1 VNKWPRPW
9 NGPGTAP
16 DRKAARFENVRP
28 LYNPRGYWPLGRDS
42 PRYFFPPR
50 GRRPLKP
57 GSNAQA
63 AERRQEEDY
72 TFGAA
77 PTVPRSLWIPLK
89 PTREGAEPQ
98 ADLEDE
104 FFGGFAIKDSE
115 LDDGVVWRDAHFG
128 NARGAPRLGAA
139 SGRASTY
146 LASGSDRSARYRL
159 PRAVGQPSLAAIVT
173 SNGTRFPESRSGCG
187 AGSGHD
193 RQPTPVSLEWLQ
205 HKTSRRR
212 PSRVLEAKR
221 FPQLPK
227 IETKLLP
234 KEGPGENARR
244 LEARALAER
253 LTQGAA
259 VTPCPSEWTTSDL
272 EKIIAKYKNRKRP
285 GRAPLGE
292 CAMTPA
298 ERKRRQRQKLNLIDT
313 PPPPGERRVDDTSEC
328 NSSNLDQSP
337 SHAGRPGTP
346 RASS

>member
-1 VNKWPRPW
+1 MAPALERTR
-9 NGPGTAP
+9 NGPGSESRSVRERPAALQPKGVLALGARQPPILFPAPRPAATEARIERSGSRTPAGRGLHLRGCP
-16 DRKAARFENVRP
+16 DRP
-28 LYNPRGYWPLGRDS
+28 
-42 PRYFFPPR
+42 
-50 GRRPLKP
+50 
-57 GSNAQA
+57 
-63 AERRQEEDY
+63 
-72 TFGAA
+72 
-77 PTVPRSLWIPLK
+77 
-89 PTREGAEPQ
+89 AEPLDS
-98 ADLEDE
+98 AETNASDLEDE

-337 SHAGRPGTP
+337 SHAGRPETP